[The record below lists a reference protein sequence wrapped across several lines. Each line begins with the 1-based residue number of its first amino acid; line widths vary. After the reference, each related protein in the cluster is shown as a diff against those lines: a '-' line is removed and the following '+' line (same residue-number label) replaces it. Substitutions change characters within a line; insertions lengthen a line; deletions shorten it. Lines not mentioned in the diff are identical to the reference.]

1 MGSNLSLNTK
11 YKITI
16 HPEIWIQKSNNVKK
30 TKKNNGNNTLEIS
43 NADKTKYITRLIK
56 SSKFKSILKYATHI
70 TNISEYV
77 EKHLKFKPSKITYNS
92 ANNE

>member
-56 SSKFKSILKYATHI
+56 SSKFKSILKYKSRLI
-70 TNISEYV
+70 INNRFYKFDEYLINIC
-77 EKHLKFKPSKITYNS
+77 KINDT
-92 ANNE
+92 